1 MTIKELAAELG
12 KSKTHI
18 NNLINELGLKGE
30 LIRNGNR
37 WDITEQTADKIRLA
51 VAGKEPAADQVAE
64 DIAFYKDQLQRKDE
78 MIARLQ
84 AENMELVK
92 TLQQHTYLLA
102 QSTAPQQPI
111 EAEPEIHAETKTEP
125 NNAVHTESKGLFSRL
140 FGR

>member
-30 LIRNGNR
+30 LVRNGNR

-51 VAGKEPAADQVAE
+51 VAGKEPAEDQVAE
-64 DIAFYKDQLQRKDE
+64 SIAFYRDQLQRKDE

-111 EAEPEIHAETKTEP
+111 ETEPAEIHAETKTEP
-125 NNAVHTESKGLFSRL
+125 SKAEQPVKKGLWGRL
-140 FGR
+140 FG